1 MFLLKPLGMLRT
13 GVGTSG
19 FPSVSPKKSGSLRE
33 GLHCAAVLCVLCAS
47 AVEQFNLTRPRNPI
61 SAPRRTPPELTPDPF
76 RRSDRC
82 RSNRVFPLASIVA
95 VAATAFVL
103 RTGSAAPAPASTRAT
118 ALDDP
123 TIVAIFDAANT
134 SDIETGE
141 LGAKKGSTKEIRD
154 FGAMLARD
162 HKNVRQQGRDLAK
175 KLGVT
180 PTPPKDDDSMKSHAV
195 VMKRLNS
202 LSGAE
207 FDKAFLQ
214 NEVGYHD
221 AVIGAVTKTLLPAIQ
236 NAELKDLVTKVAP
249 AFVAHRDAAKNLLDK
264 QAM

>member
-1 MFLLKPLGMLRT
+1 MLDMFWKRA
-13 GVGTSG
+13 
-19 FPSVSPKKSGSLRE
+19 FPIASV
-33 GLHCAAVLCVLCAS
+33 
-47 AVEQFNLTRPRNPI
+47 
-61 SAPRRTPPELTPDPF
+61 
-76 RRSDRC
+76 
-82 RSNRVFPLASIVA
+82 VA
-95 VAATAFVL
+95 VGAVALTL
-103 RTGSAAPAPASTRAT
+103 RISSAAPAPKL
-118 ALDDP
+118 ALDDA

-141 LGAKKGSTKEIRD
+141 LGAKNGSTKAVRD

-180 PTPPKDDDSMKSHAV
+180 PTPPKDDDSAMAHKAIMK
-195 VMKRLNS
+195 KLKS

-207 FDKAFLQ
+207 FAKAFLQ

-221 AVIGAVTKTLLPAIQ
+221 AVIDAVTKTLLPAIQ

-249 AFVAHRDAAKNLLDK
+249 AFVAHRDAAKNMLDK
-264 QAM
+264 GMMSGM